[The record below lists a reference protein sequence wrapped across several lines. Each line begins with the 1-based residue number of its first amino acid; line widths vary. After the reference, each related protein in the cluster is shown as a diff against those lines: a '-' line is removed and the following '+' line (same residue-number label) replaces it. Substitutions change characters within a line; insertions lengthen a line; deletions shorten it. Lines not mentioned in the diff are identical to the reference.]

1 MSESIAA
8 VGEDQKPD
16 LPGQKPG
23 FVDLEQRIM
32 KDLYRNSPKIK
43 NLQFGRSQLVF

>member
-16 LPGQKPG
+16 IPGQKPG
-23 FVDLEQRIM
+23 FVDLEQRNM
-32 KDLYRNSPKIK
+32 KDLYRNSPEIR
-43 NLQFGRSQLVF
+43 NLQFGMSHIVF